1 MAKLEKMTPSHTIY
15 FHAQRNENKGFTIRF
30 TTEAW
35 YINVQLSFNMVQK
48 YKSKFEWY
56 TYNSP
61 GSEYFSRA
69 EIKGK
74 RLLAHIQAA
83 IKYYLTCTTSGSLG
97 NNADLKSDNI
107 SV

>member
-1 MAKLEKMTPSHTIY
+1 MAKLEKMTPLHTIY

-30 TTEAW
+30 KTESW

-69 EIKGK
+69 EIKGTTFIG
-74 RLLAHIQAA
+74 A
-83 IKYYLTCTTSGSLG
+83 YTSGNKILSYLHHIWITWEQCW
-97 NNADLKSDNI
+97 SQER
-107 SV
+107 